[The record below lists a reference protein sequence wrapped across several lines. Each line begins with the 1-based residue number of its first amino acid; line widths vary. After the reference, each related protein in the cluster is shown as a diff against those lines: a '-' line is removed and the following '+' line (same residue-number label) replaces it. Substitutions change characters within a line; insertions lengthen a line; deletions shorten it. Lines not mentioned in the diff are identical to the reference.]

1 MTHKDLN
8 GQYESMAPAFLS
20 PTLQLLKR
28 RNAREFMAI
37 IRTVFPV
44 TSCGLPKRELVSVL
58 DGLAGARVLC
68 EGRDG
73 ASPCEP
79 LTGTEWFRRLVDGD
93 PAWVEGRRDR
103 RRGVTMLYHPT
114 SAALA
119 AMDVVDQLS
128 SATIPLSG
136 TRVSAVISLLG
147 DARMLM
153 SGDFSTALEV
163 YRARAEEAQ
172 ARYERL
178 KERGSVDDVPYE
190 VAEQKMAELLDQWR
204 GIPTALAEIADRV
217 AERGDRMQSEFLSEG
232 RPAGEVGRE
241 ALDDMNRISGRWKG
255 ETNDALSILI
265 EPSTSDSMRR
275 AIDDLSR
282 LLRQREGDDR
292 WTHAMRRAW
301 EDTFEGVAR
310 VIRELD
316 HQARVV
322 GRATTRLNSSGARE
336 HLERMARL
344 ERAAVG
350 WARRTD
356 KRGLLDE
363 PEGIRLCAPR
373 LEQVMPPTEAAP
385 PPSVVAPTF
394 DVPTGP
400 DALPRSSMPHTREVI
415 ASMRELDG
423 PTAAARFNRLP
434 ADRRRV
440 VEVLGLIAHAIESG
454 LPPEGTGSWEVLYRD
469 GSTAVL
475 EVPDWPAAS
484 LLGEG
489 RHDDAR

>member
-1 MTHKDLN
+1 MLHDDLTEH
-8 GQYESMAPAFLS
+8 YDSMAPAFLS

-28 RNAREFMAI
+28 RNARETMAI
-37 IRTVFPV
+37 IRTAFPA
-44 TSCGLPKRELVSVL
+44 TSGGLPKKELISTL
-58 DGLAGARVLC
+58 DGLATARVLC
-68 EGRDG
+68 EGRDD
-73 ASPCEP
+73 SPAREP
-79 LTGTEWFRRLVDGD
+79 LTGAEWFRRLVDGD

-114 SAALA
+114 PAALA
-119 AMDVVDQLS
+119 AMDFVDQLS
-128 SATIPLSG
+128 TATIPLSG

-178 KERGSVDDVPYE
+178 KERGSFDDMPRE
-190 VAEQKMAELLDQWR
+190 AAEQKMAELLDQWR
-204 GIPTALAEIADRV
+204 GVPSALVEIADRV
-217 AERGDRMQSEFLSEG
+217 AERGDRMQSEFLSED

-255 ETNDALSILI
+255 ETNDALRTLI

-282 LLRQREGDDR
+282 LLRQRDGDDQ

-301 EDTFEGVAR
+301 EGTFEGVAR

-373 LEQVMPPTEAAP
+373 LEQVMPEVEAP
-385 PPSVVAPTF
+385 PPAPVVAPAF

-400 DALPRSSMPHTREVI
+400 DALSRSSMPHTREVL
-415 ASMRELDG
+415 AAMRGLDG
-423 PTAAARFNRLP
+423 PTVATRFNRLP
-434 ADRRRV
+434 AERRRV
-440 VEVLGLIAHAIESG
+440 VEVLGLIIHAIESG
-454 LPPEGTGSWEVLYRD
+454 LPPEGTGSWEVSYRD
-469 GSTAVL
+469 GATATL
-475 EVPDWPAAS
+475 EVPDWPAEA
-484 LLGEG
+484 LLGEE
-489 RHDDAR
+489 RQDDVR